1 METQNEVINNS
12 NVIESLGDRMKKYEN
27 NVDSQIII
35 KPTESFLIRLD
46 GRSFSKF
53 TKRFKKPFDVI
64 FIKVMGLTT
73 IDLIEEFEAQTG
85 YTHSDEITLIFN
97 SKCTELQEFEYL
109 ESKTKLTK
117 LPNHMF
123 NGRIQKILTLISSY
137 CSVRF
142 NYHLAQ
148 LIESSKSEYDSKF
161 INLIKSQKQMF
172 DGRIL
177 IFSESTKHEILN
189 HQIWRSVY
197 DCEINAIST
206 YAYTYFGHKKI
217 MGKNSK
223 ELIKMLQD
231 EKNINWVQDIP
242 LFIKHGIYCKKNI
255 IDKEINGNKV
265 QRHTYILKEL
275 KINFSQENL
284 NMLVNKYWN
293 TKTEEEIIIE
303 NNLGNELDLNLINL

>member
-142 NYHLAQ
+142 NYHLEK
-148 LIESSKSEYDSKF
+148 LIGIIADKYKPDRK
-161 INLIKSQKQMF
+161 
-172 DGRIL
+172 
-177 IFSESTKHEILN
+177 
-189 HQIWRSVY
+189 VY
-197 DCEINAIST
+197 
-206 YAYTYFGHKKI
+206 
-217 MGKNSK
+217 
-223 ELIKMLQD
+223 
-231 EKNINWVQDIP
+231 
-242 LFIKHGIYCKKNI
+242 
-255 IDKEINGNKV
+255 
-265 QRHTYILKEL
+265 
-275 KINFSQENL
+275 
-284 NMLVNKYWN
+284 
-293 TKTEEEIIIE
+293 
-303 NNLGNELDLNLINL
+303 